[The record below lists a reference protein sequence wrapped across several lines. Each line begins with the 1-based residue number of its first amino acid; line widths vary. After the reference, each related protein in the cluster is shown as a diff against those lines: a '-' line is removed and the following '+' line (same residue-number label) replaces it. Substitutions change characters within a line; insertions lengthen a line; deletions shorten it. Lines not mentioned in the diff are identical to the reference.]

1 MLTVLLHPSSDLRLV
16 AQKREQKAGIVEERA
31 VVESIDGREE
41 GVFDHGEGRLGW
53 DRYRAGATA
62 LAEG

>member
-1 MLTVLLHPSSDLRLV
+1 M
-16 AQKREQKAGIVEERA
+16 EERA
-31 VVESIDGREE
+31 VVESIGGREE
-41 GVFDHGEGRLGW
+41 EVFDHGEGRLGW